1 MRISDWSSDVCSS
14 DLNLTVRA
22 LIAVIFSSVLML
34 PAGRLTVLT
43 SVRPSRRGM
52 AIGAAAATGRASVA
66 NSSRMARMGQP
77 SEWNQFDAPVLG
89 AAFVVAVRRNRRSEE
104 HTSELQ
110 SIMRISYAVF

>member
-1 MRISDWSSDVCSS
+1 MARALLRSCTRTLRWLFSGLPPRLLPVND
-14 DLNLTVRA
+14 NLTVRA

-66 NSSRMARMGQP
+66 NSRRMARMGQP
-77 SEWNQFDAPVLG
+77 SEWNQ
-89 AAFVVAVRRNRRSEE
+89 RSEE
-104 HTSELQ
+104 RRVGQECVMQCRYRLTP
-110 SIMRISYAVF
+110 YN